1 MSKGNVTV
9 LALAS
14 YFTPVLSC
22 LFAVVWINAKLDSS
36 FWTGVAFVVAGSLLC
51 WDATTRGM
59 KSVLKREGEKREKAG
74 CASVKPAS

>member
-1 MSKGNVTV
+1 MSKGNVTL

-36 FWTGVAFVVAGSLLC
+36 FWMGVAFVVAGSLVC

-59 KSVLKREGEKREKAG
+59 KPILKHEKEAAGASARKA
-74 CASVKPAS
+74 SS